1 MMHLSRSLTPLTT
14 PDTNSVTRR
23 AFMEASEADYGYAE
37 VQDVTQRAGRDNIH
51 DQAESFWGG
60 KPLDIPSNE
69 PATLHDVK
77 SDHAFA
83 RNQFIAIVRSV
94 ARCCFRFSYAHDLC

>member
-1 MMHLSRSLTPLTT
+1 MMRLSKFPTPLTT

-23 AFMEASEADYGYAE
+23 AFMEASVADYGYAE

-60 KPLDIPSNE
+60 ELLHIPSNE
-69 PATLHDVK
+69 PTTFHDVK
-77 SDHAFA
+77 SDYVFWTA
-83 RNQFIAIVRSV
+83 RNRSIVMV
-94 ARCCFRFSYAHDLC
+94 LFSIFVCA

>member
-1 MMHLSRSLTPLTT
+1 MMRLSKFPTPLTT

-23 AFMEASEADYGYAE
+23 AFMEASVADYGYAE

-60 KPLDIPSNE
+60 ELLHIPSNE
-69 PATLHDVK
+69 PTTFHDVK
-77 SDHAFA
+77 SDHAFWTA
-83 RNQFIAIVRSV
+83 RNRSIVMV
-94 ARCCFRFSYAHDLC
+94 LFSIFVCA